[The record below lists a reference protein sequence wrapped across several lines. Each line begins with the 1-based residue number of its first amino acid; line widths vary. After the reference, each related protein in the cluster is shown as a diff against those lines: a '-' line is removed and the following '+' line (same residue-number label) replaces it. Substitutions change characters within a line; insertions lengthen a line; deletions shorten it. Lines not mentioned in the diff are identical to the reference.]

1 VTTRRKFLRVAVRAA
16 AVAAATAAGAAA
28 QWPRAAFAQA
38 AKKKAK
44 PAPGTILVND
54 VHSQLNSTRVFR
66 IATPTS
72 LESLRPLLASARRE
86 RRPVCIAG
94 GRHAMGGQQFCA
106 DALMLDTRKMNRVL
120 AFDGERGL
128 LEVEAGIQWPEIL
141 AFLQTSQVAINP
153 ATDKEAPPGR
163 AWAFAQK
170 QTGADRLT
178 IGGSLS
184 ANIHGR
190 GLAMRPFIS
199 DIESFKL
206 VNGRGNLINC
216 SRDENAD
223 LFRLAIGGYGLF
235 GFIYSARLRLVP
247 RRKLERVVEVREVA
261 GLAEA
266 FAERIKDGFTYGD
279 FQYAIDEK
287 SDDFLKRGVF
297 SCYRPVEDERPMP
310 SLQRELGEGEW
321 TELLFLA
328 HTNKSEAF
336 RRYARYYVST
346 NGQVYWSDE
355 AQMSFYPE
363 DYHRSIDRMTDA
375 PNRASE
381 AITEIYCERDAL
393 EQFMT
398 EVRDYARRDSVNII
412 YGTVR
417 LIEQDTESFLAWA
430 KKPYACVIFN
440 LHIEHNTSGMIRG
453 GDALR
458 RLIDMGLRHGGSYY
472 PTYHRY
478 ALQRQV
484 EACFP
489 QMEDF
494 LKLKRKYDPEE
505 LFQSEWYRHYKRMFF
520 PEK

>member
-1 VTTRRKFLRVAVRAA
+1 MTSRRKFLHLAA
-16 AVAAATAAGAAA
+16 AAPAAS
-28 QWPRAAFAQA
+28 QWPHAAWSQ
-38 AKKKAK
+38 AKKATK

-66 IATPTS
+66 IVTPTS
-72 LESLRPLLASARRE
+72 LDAVRSALSLARRE
-86 RRPVCIAG
+86 KRPVCIAG

-106 DALMLDTRKMNRVL
+106 DAVMIDTRKLNRVL
-120 AFDGERGL
+120 SFDRERGL
-128 LEVEAGIQWPEIL
+128 LEVESGIQWPEIL
-141 AFLQTSQVAINP
+141 AFLHTSQAATPQTPAENVATAKP
-153 ATDKEAPPGR
+153 
-163 AWAFAQK
+163 WAFAQK

-178 IGGSLS
+178 IGGCLS

-190 GLAMRPFIS
+190 GLAMPPFIN
-199 DIESFKL
+199 DVESFKL
-206 VNGRGNLINC
+206 VTPRGNLMNC
-216 SRDENAD
+216 SREENSE

-235 GFIYSARLRLVP
+235 GFIHSATIRLVP
-247 RRKLERVVEVREVA
+247 RRKLERVVEVRDIG
-261 GLAEA
+261 GLAGA
-266 FAERIKDGFTYGD
+266 FEDRIREGFTYGD

-287 SDDFLKRGVF
+287 SEDFLKRGVF
-297 SCYRPVEDERPMP
+297 CTYRPVEDERPMP

-355 AQMSFYPE
+355 IQMSFYPE
-363 DYHRSIDRMTDA
+363 DYHRSIEKMTDA

-393 EQFMT
+393 ERFMT
-398 EVRDYARRDSVNII
+398 EVRDYARRESVNII

-417 LIEQDTESFLAWA
+417 LIEQDNESFLAWA

-458 RLIDMGLRHGGSYY
+458 RLIDIGLRHGGSYY

-484 EACFP
+484 AACFP

-505 LFQSEWYRHYKRMFF
+505 LYQSEWYRHYKRMYF

>member
-1 VTTRRKFLRVAVRAA
+1 VTTRRKFLRGTIAT
-16 AVAAATAAGAAA
+16 AAATAATAAP
-28 QWPRAAFAQA
+28 WPLSSWAQA
-38 AKKKAK
+38 KKATK

-54 VHSQLNSTRVFR
+54 VHSQLNSTRVHR
-66 IATPTS
+66 IASPTS
-72 LESLRPLLASARRE
+72 LDAVRPLLSSARRE

-128 LEVEAGIQWPEIL
+128 LEVESGIQWPEIL
-141 AFLQTSQVAINP
+141 AFLQTS
-153 ATDKEAPPGR
+153 PGPTGQ

-190 GLAMRPFIS
+190 GLAMAPFIQ

-206 VNGRGNLINC
+206 INSRGNLLNC
-216 SRDENAD
+216 SRAENAD
-223 LFRLAIGGYGLF
+223 LFRLVIGGYGLF
-235 GFIYSARLRLVP
+235 GFIYSATLRLVP
-247 RRKLERVVEVREVA
+247 RRKLERVVDVREIA
-261 GLAEA
+261 GLSDA
-266 FAERIKDGFTYGD
+266 FAGRIKDGFTYGD

-297 SCYRPVEDERPMP
+297 SCYRPVADDRPMP
-310 SLQRELGEGEW
+310 ELQRELGEGEW

-336 RRYARYYVST
+336 KRYASYYMST
-346 NGQVYWSDE
+346 NGQLYWSDE
-355 AQMSFYPE
+355 VQMSFYPE
-363 DYHRSIDRMTDA
+363 DYHRAIDRMTDA
-375 PNRASE
+375 QVKATE
-381 AITEIYCERDAL
+381 AICEIYCERDAL
-393 EQFMT
+393 EKFMG
-398 EVRDYARRDSVNII
+398 EARDYARREGVNII
-412 YGTVR
+412 YGTIR
-417 LIEQDTESFLAWA
+417 LIEQDNESFLAWA
-430 KKPYACVIFN
+430 RKPYACVIFN
-440 LHIEHNTSGMIRG
+440 LHIEHTTGGMIRG

-458 RLIDMGLRHGGSYY
+458 RLIDIGLRHGGSYY

-478 ALQRQV
+478 ALRRQV
-484 EACFP
+484 DACYP
-489 QMEDF
+489 QMHEF
-494 LKLKRKYDPEE
+494 LKLKRKYDPDD

>member
-1 VTTRRKFLRVAVRAA
+1 MTSRRKFLHLAA
-16 AVAAATAAGAAA
+16 AAAAAS
-28 QWPRAAFAQA
+28 QWPQPAWSQ
-38 AKKKAK
+38 AKKATKLE
-44 PAPGTILVND
+44 PGKILVND

-66 IATPTS
+66 IATPSS
-72 LESLRPLLASARRE
+72 LDAVRSALSLARRE
-86 RRPVCIAG
+86 KRPVCIAG

-106 DALMLDTRKMNRVL
+106 DAVMIDIRKLNRVL
-120 AFDGERGL
+120 SFERERGL
-128 LEVEAGIQWPEIL
+128 LEVESGIQWPEIL
-141 AFLQTSQVAINP
+141 AFLHTSQQGIEKP
-153 ATDKEAPPGR
+153 
-163 AWAFAQK
+163 WAFAQK

-178 IGGSLS
+178 IGGCLS

-190 GLAMRPFIS
+190 GLSLPPFIN
-199 DIESFKL
+199 DVESFKL
-206 VNGRGNLINC
+206 VTARGNLMQC
-216 SRDENAD
+216 SRDENPE

-235 GFIYSARLRLVP
+235 GFIYSATLRLVP
-247 RRKLERVVEVREVA
+247 RRKLQRVVEVRDIA
-261 GLAEA
+261 GLAGA
-266 FAERIKDGFTYGD
+266 FEDRIREGHTYGD

-287 SDDFLKRGVF
+287 SEDFMRRGVF
-297 SCYRPVEDERPMP
+297 CTYLPVEDERPMP

-355 AQMSFYPE
+355 HQMAFYPE

-375 PNRASE
+375 PNKGSE

-393 EQFMT
+393 EPFMM
-398 EVRDYARRDSVNII
+398 EVRDYARRESVNII

-417 LIEQDTESFLAWA
+417 LIEQDKESFLAWA

-458 RLIDMGLRHGGSYY
+458 RLIDYGLRHGGSYY

-489 QMEDF
+489 QMHDF
-494 LKLKRKYDPEE
+494 LKLKLKYDPDE
-505 LFQSEWYRHYKRMFF
+505 LYQSEWYRHYKRMYF

>member
-1 VTTRRKFLRVAVRAA
+1 VTSRRKFLHLAA
-16 AVAAATAAGAAA
+16 AAAAAS
-28 QWPRAAFAQA
+28 QWPQA
-38 AKKKAK
+38 AWSQAKKTAK

-72 LESLRPLLASARRE
+72 LDAVRSALSLARRE
-86 RRPVCIAG
+86 KRPVCIAG

-106 DALMLDTRKMNRVL
+106 DAVMIDTRKLNRVL
-120 AFDGERGL
+120 SFDRERGL
-128 LEVEAGIQWPEIL
+128 LEVESGIQWPEIL
-141 AFLQTSQVAINP
+141 AFLHTSQAVAQNSVENQ
-153 ATDKEAPPGR
+153 ATQKP
-163 AWAFAQK
+163 WAFAQK

-178 IGGSLS
+178 IGGCLS

-190 GLAMRPFIS
+190 GLALPPFIN
-199 DIESFKL
+199 DVESFKL
-206 VNGRGNLINC
+206 VTPRGNLMHC
-216 SRDENAD
+216 SREENQE

-235 GFIYSARLRLVP
+235 GFIYSARIRLVP
-247 RRKLERVVEVREVA
+247 RRKLERVVEVRDIG
-261 GLAEA
+261 GLAGA
-266 FAERIKDGFTYGD
+266 FEDRIREGFTYGD
-279 FQYAIDEK
+279 FQYAIDDK
-287 SDDFLKRGVF
+287 SEDFLKRGVF
-297 SCYRPVEDERPMP
+297 CTYRPVEDERPMP

-393 EQFMT
+393 EHFMT
-398 EVRDYARRDSVNII
+398 EARDYARRDSVNII

-417 LIEQDTESFLAWA
+417 LIEQDNESFLAWA
-430 KKPYACVIFN
+430 KKPYACVNFN

-489 QMEDF
+489 QMEEF
-494 LKLKRKYDPEE
+494 LKLKRKYDPDE
-505 LFQSEWYRHYKRMFF
+505 LYQSEWYRHYKRMYF

>member
-1 VTTRRKFLRVAVRAA
+1 VTSRRKFLQRLA
-16 AVAAATAAGAAA
+16 AAATTAAA
-28 QWPRAAFAQA
+28 WPGSSWAQA
-38 AKKKAK
+38 KKAAK

-72 LESLRPLLASARRE
+72 IESLRPLLASARRE

-128 LEVEAGIQWPEIL
+128 LEVESGIQWPEIL
-141 AFLQTSQVAINP
+141 AFLQTSQVAMNP
-153 ATDKEAPPGR
+153 ADKAGPPGR

-190 GLAMRPFIS
+190 GLAMRPFIG
-199 DIESFKL
+199 DVESFKL
-206 VNGRGNLINC
+206 VNGRGNIIAC

-235 GFIYSARLRLVP
+235 GFIYSATLRLVP

-266 FAERIKDGFTYGD
+266 FAERIRDGFIYGD

-287 SDDFLKRGVF
+287 SEDFLKRGVF
-297 SCYRPVEDERPMP
+297 SCYRPVEDDRPMP

-328 HTNKSEAF
+328 HANKSEAF
-336 RRYARYYVST
+336 RRYASYYSST
-346 NGQVYWSDE
+346 NGQLYWSDE
-355 AQMSFYPE
+355 CQMSVYPE
-363 DYHRSIDRMTDA
+363 DYHRSIERMTDA
-375 PNRASE
+375 QNRSSE
-381 AITEIYCERDAL
+381 AICEIYCEREAL
-393 EQFMT
+393 EKFMG
-398 EVRDYARRDSVNII
+398 EVRDYARREGVNII
-412 YGTVR
+412 YGTIR

-430 KKPYACVIFN
+430 RKPYACVIFN
-440 LHIEHNTSGMIRG
+440 LHIEHTTSGMIRG

-458 RLIDMGLRHGGSYY
+458 RLIDIGLRHGGSYY

-478 ALQRQV
+478 ALRRQV
-484 EACFP
+484 DACFP
-489 QMEDF
+489 QMQEF
-494 LKLKRKYDPEE
+494 LMLKRKYDREE

>member
-1 VTTRRKFLRVAVRAA
+1 MITRRSFVRLAALAA
-16 AVAAATAAGAAA
+16 A
-28 QWPRAAFAQA
+28 WPQA
-38 AKKKAK
+38 AWSQAARKAAK

-72 LESLRPLLASARRE
+72 VDAVSGLLASARRE

-106 DALMLDTRKMNRVL
+106 DAVMLDIRKMNRVL

-141 AFLQTSQVAINP
+141 AYLQTQSGATST
-153 ATDKEAPPGR
+153 TDKPDATGK

-170 QTGADRLT
+170 QTGVDRVT

-190 GLAMRPFIS
+190 GLAMPPFVN
-199 DIESFKL
+199 DVESFRL
-206 VNGRGNLINC
+206 ITGRGQLLNC
-216 SRDENAD
+216 SREENSE

-235 GFIYSARLRLVP
+235 GFIYSATLRLVP
-247 RRKLERVVEVREVA
+247 RRKVERVVEVREVG

-266 FAERIKDGFTYGD
+266 FAARVGEGFTYGD
-279 FQYAIDEK
+279 FQYAIDDK

-297 SCYRPVEDERPMP
+297 SCYRPVDDARPMP
-310 SLQRELGEGEW
+310 SLQHELSEGEW

-336 RRYARYYVST
+336 KRYASYYMST
-346 NGQVYWSDE
+346 NGQLYWSDE
-355 AQMSFYPE
+355 GQMSSYPE
-363 DYHRSIDRMTDA
+363 DYHRAIDRMTDA
-375 PNRASE
+375 PNKATE
-381 AITEIYCERDAL
+381 AICEIYVEREAL
-393 EQFMT
+393 ERFMN
-398 EVRDYARRDSVNII
+398 EVREYARINAWNII

-417 LIEQDTESFLAWA
+417 LIEQDRESFLAWA
-430 KKPYACVIFN
+430 RKPYACVVFN
-440 LHIEHNTSGMIRG
+440 LHIEHSTGGVIRG
-453 GDALR
+453 ADALR
-458 RLIDMGLRHGGSYY
+458 RLIDLGLRHGGSYY

-478 ALQRQV
+478 ALRRQV
-484 EACFP
+484 DACYP
-489 QMEDF
+489 QMPEF
-494 LKLKRKYDPEE
+494 LKLKRKYDHEE
-505 LFQSEWYRHYKRMFF
+505 LFQSEWYRHYKRMYLGD
-520 PEK
+520 K